1 MECMRSFFALCLYSI
16 KNLTSP
22 YIKWCRIFSCS
33 KTLNINP
40 YNVFVSLFEIFLRH
54 VFRGPGMSIPLRE
67 VKFITQR
74 HIVDAISD
82 LAEVFV
88 GFEQA
93 RRIEFQ
99 VAAGVMS
106 YQSKVW
112 YTSVV

>member
-1 MECMRSFFALCLYSI
+1 
-16 KNLTSP
+16 
-22 YIKWCRIFSCS
+22 
-33 KTLNINP
+33 
-40 YNVFVSLFEIFLRH
+40 
-54 VFRGPGMSIPLRE
+54 MSIPLRE